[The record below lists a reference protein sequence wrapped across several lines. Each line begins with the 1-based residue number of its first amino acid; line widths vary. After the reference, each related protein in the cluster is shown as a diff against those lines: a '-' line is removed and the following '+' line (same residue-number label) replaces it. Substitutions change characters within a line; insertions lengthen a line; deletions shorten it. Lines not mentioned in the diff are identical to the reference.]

1 MSSGPEIRIVDA
13 VAEVWQGRRKTLEIP
28 LEDLIQQ
35 ILRSP
40 DHTASSG
47 LLPRYARLW
56 REWGDFTAVA
66 IELPPHAQT
75 VRWIAGNSRDPFGP
89 AARYG
94 HYFLAFP
101 WVVILLVFQRGALT
115 GQQQLYYRRAPLD
128 EGDELLLPNLLNV
141 AKGYGPM
148 AWVCLQHVPPVHSLP
163 WPKKFHVIID
173 HVFNAAFNRSSEMN
187 EGNSY
192 WSSLKGVDPRVDSVE
207 AWQEASRRN
216 SLFALDVPWKPAGT
230 SMRGELEFM
239 LNSIARTPRVTT
251 ATELA
256 GLVTRARGRS
266 RRR

>member
-1 MSSGPEIRIVDA
+1 MSSGLEIRIVDA
-13 VAEVWQGRRKTLEIP
+13 VAEVWHGGSKTLKIP
-28 LEDLIQQ
+28 LGDLIHQ
-35 ILRSP
+35 ILRSA
-40 DHTASSG
+40 DQTASSG
-47 LLPRYARLW
+47 LLPRYTRFW
-56 REWGDFTAVA
+56 REWGDLTAVA
-66 IELPPHAQT
+66 LELPPHAQT
-75 VRWIAGNSRDPFGP
+75 VRWIADNSDDPFGP

-101 WVVILLVFQRGALT
+101 WVVILLVFQRGGLS

-141 AKGYGPM
+141 AKGYGQL
-148 AWVCLQHVPPVHSLP
+148 AWVCLQHVPPVRSLS
-163 WPKKFHVIID
+163 WPKKFDMIID
-173 HVFNAAFNRSSEMN
+173 HVFNAAFNRSSEVN

-192 WSSLKGVDPRVDSVE
+192 WTSVKAVDPRVDSVE

-216 SLFALDVPWKPAGT
+216 SRFVLDLPWRSAGT
-230 SMRGELEFM
+230 TMRGELESM
-239 LNSIARTPRVTT
+239 LNSVVRTPQVTT